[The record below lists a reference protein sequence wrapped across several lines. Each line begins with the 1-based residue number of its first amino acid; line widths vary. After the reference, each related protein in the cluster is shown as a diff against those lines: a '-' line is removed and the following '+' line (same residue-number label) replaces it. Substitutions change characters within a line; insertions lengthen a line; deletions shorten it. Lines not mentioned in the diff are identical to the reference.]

1 MAEIGT
7 FEFVAPLWLYPGE
20 GGWRFVTVPTD
31 VADEIADLTAGNR
44 RGFGSVKVTVT
55 VGGTSWQ
62 TSVFPDGAKGT
73 YVLPMKK
80 SVRNAE
86 GLEDGDDV
94 PVRLELSEL

>member
-1 MAEIGT
+1 MSEIGT

-20 GGWRFVTVPTD
+20 GGWRFVTVPTG
-31 VADEIADLTAGNR
+31 VADEITDLTTGNR

-55 VGGTSWQ
+55 VGGTTWQ
-62 TSVFPDGAKGT
+62 TSVFPDGARGT

-80 SVRNAE
+80 SVRNVE